1 MEDYKELIKE
11 LLLRF
16 YANEDT
22 GGGVFHKSTQ
32 EILEMCRGVI
42 PHEPISEHDVFE
54 VLKELN
60 FAIELT
66 KNDYEEDI
74 LLWVLWEK

>member
-16 YANEDT
+16 YATEYT

-32 EILEMCRGVI
+32 EVLEMCRGVI
-42 PHEPISEHDVFE
+42 PHQPISEHDVFE
-54 VLKELN
+54 ILKELN
-60 FAIELT
+60 FSIELT